1 LELVMTREV
10 RAIVLS
16 VNIGRP
22 APNPY
27 KDTVATGIDKRPA
40 AEPVFVRPPGSKHDG
55 LGSGLVGDTIGDR
68 EAHGGDDQAV
78 YAYARED
85 LDHWERQLGR
95 PLAPGAF
102 GENLTASGI
111 DVNRA
116 LVGER
121 WRIGDALELQVT
133 DPRIPCSTFRGWIG
147 ERGWLKTFTEA
158 ARSGAYLR
166 VVSAGYASR
175 GDPIVVTH
183 RPDHDVTVELVFRAL
198 TREREL
204 LPRLLAAGDD
214 LPEETRSAVVRGEM
228 FDLG

>member
-1 LELVMTREV
+1 VELVTTREV

-16 VNIGRP
+16 VNVGRP
-22 APNPY
+22 TPNPY
-27 KDTVATGIDKRPA
+27 KDTVMTGIDKRPA
-40 AEPVFVRPPGSKHDG
+40 DEPVYVRPPGSKRDG

-102 GENLTASGI
+102 GENLTTSGI

-116 LVGER
+116 LIGER
-121 WRIGDALELQVT
+121 WRIGDELELQIT

-158 ARSGAYLR
+158 ARCGAYLR
-166 VVSAGYASR
+166 VVSAGYASG

-198 TREREL
+198 TRRREL

-214 LPEETRSAVVRGEM
+214 LPEETRTAVIHGET